1 MLEKRPSVMT
11 VATLR
16 FFLIGPFPRALVLN
30 NIVKVFGLVDFFKIL
45 NLGAFHFK
53 YSAINYYIVPLLMFI
68 HT

>member
-16 FFLIGPFPRALVLN
+16 FFLVSSFACAFVFHD
-30 NIVKVFGLVDFFKIL
+30 IVKVFRLVDFFKIL

-53 YSAINYYIVPLLMFI
+53 YSPINYYIVPLLMFI

>member
-1 MLEKRPSVMT
+1 MLEKRPAVMS

-16 FFLIGPFPRALVLN
+16 FFLVSPFPRALVLN
-30 NIVKVFGLVDFFKIL
+30 DIVKIFGLVDFFKIL

>member
-16 FFLIGPFPRALVLN
+16 FFLIGPFPRAFVLN
-30 NIVKVFGLVDFFKIL
+30 DIVKIFGLIDFFKIL

-53 YSAINYYIVPLLMFI
+53 YSAINYYIVPLLMF
-68 HT
+68 TYT

>member
-1 MLEKRPSVMT
+1 
-11 VATLR
+11 
-16 FFLIGPFPRALVLN
+16 
-30 NIVKVFGLVDFFKIL
+30 LVDFFEIL

>member
-11 VATLR
+11 VATLC
-16 FFLIGPFPRALVLN
+16 FFLVSPFPRALVFN
-30 NIVKVFGLVDFFKIL
+30 DIVKIFGLVDFFEVL

>member
-16 FFLIGPFPRALVLN
+16 FFLVSSFACALVLHD
-30 NIVKVFGLVDFFKIL
+30 IIKVFGLIDFFKIL

-53 YSAINYYIVPLLMFI
+53 YSAINYYIVPLFMFI
-68 HT
+68 DT

>member
-16 FFLIGPFPRALVLN
+16 FFLVSPFARALVLN
-30 NIVKVFGLVDFFKIL
+30 DIVKVFGLVDFFKIL

-53 YSAINYYIVPLLMFI
+53 YSAINYYIVPLLMF
-68 HT
+68 TYT

>member
-16 FFLIGPFPRALVLN
+16 FFLVSPFACALVLHD
-30 NIVKVFGLVDFFKIL
+30 IVKVFGLIDFFKIL

-53 YSAINYYIVPLLMFI
+53 YSAINYYTVPLLMF
-68 HT
+68 TYT